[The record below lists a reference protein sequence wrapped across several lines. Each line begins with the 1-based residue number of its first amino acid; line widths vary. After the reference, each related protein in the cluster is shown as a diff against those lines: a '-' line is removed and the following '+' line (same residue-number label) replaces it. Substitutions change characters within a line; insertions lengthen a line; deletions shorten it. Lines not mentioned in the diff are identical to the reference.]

1 MTAFADVLSLS
12 PLLNCFKIP
21 DLKKRLMITAAL
33 IFVYRIGC
41 YLTIPGINGAALA
54 DFFKEIEKTQGGTLF
69 GIINM
74 FSGGAMEKLT
84 IFALGIMPYI
94 SSSII
99 LQLLTAVIPALE
111 KLAKEGKAGHE
122 KINQYTRYGTVILAF
137 IQSFFIAL
145 WLENL
150 GKGNSDGFQ
159 GISQIVMHPGWGFR
173 ILTVLTLTTGTIFI
187 MWLGEQIQERGIG
200 NGISLIITAG
210 IISRIPTALDQLY
223 VLISPFNASRRQIQ
237 PFTLVIMAAL
247 LIGVIFAVIL
257 ITQGQRKIPVQYARR
272 IVGRKVFGGQSTY
285 IPLKVDTSGV
295 IAIIF
300 AQSIILFPATL
311 ASFIPNPSFQK
322 LAEGLM
328 RGHILYTVVYAL
340 LIIFFCYF
348 YTAIVFNPLDLSE
361 NMKKY
366 GGFIPGVR
374 PGSSTAEFLDFVMIR
389 ITLAG
394 ALFIAFIAIF
404 PDAIMAVLRVPYLVA
419 SFFGGTGILII
430 VGVMLD
436 TIKQIESHLLTHHY
450 EGFIKGGRIKGRR

>member
-1 MTAFADVLSLS
+1 MSLGELFNLS
-12 PLLNCFKIP
+12 PLINSFKIP
-21 DLKKRLMITAAL
+21 DLKKRLLITAAL
-33 IFVYRIGC
+33 LAVYRTGC
-41 YLTIPGINGAALA
+41 YLPTPGIDGGQLAL
-54 DFFKEIEKTQGGTLF
+54 FFERIAKTQGGALF

-74 FSGGAMEKLT
+74 FSGGAMERLT

-94 SSSII
+94 SASII

-111 KLAKEGKAGHE
+111 KLSKEGKAGYE
-122 KINQYTRYGTVILAF
+122 KINQYTRYSTVILSL

-145 WLENL
+145 WLENPARFEGL
-150 GKGNSDGFQ
+150 E
-159 GISQIVMHPGWGFR
+159 IVLNPGLGFR

-200 NGISLIITAG
+200 NGISLVITAG
-210 IISRIPTALDQLY
+210 IISRIPSALHQLY
-223 VLISPFNASRRQIQ
+223 ILISPFSLSRRQIQ
-237 PFTLVIMAAL
+237 PFTLLVMGVL
-247 LIGVIFAVIL
+247 LVGVVFAVIL

-272 IVGRKVFGGQSTY
+272 VVGRKIFGGQSTY

-311 ASFIPNPSFQK
+311 ASFIPNPAFQR
-322 LAEGLM
+322 LAEGLI
-328 RGHILYTVVYAL
+328 RGHLLYTIIYAL

-348 YTAIVFNPLDLSE
+348 YTAIVFNPLDLAE

-374 PGSSTAEFLDFVMIR
+374 PGTSTAEFLDYVMTR
-389 ITLAG
+389 VTLAG
-394 ALFIAFIAIF
+394 AIFIAFIAIF
-404 PDAIMAVLRVPYLVA
+404 PDFIMAWLKVPYLVA

-450 EGFIKGGRIKGRR
+450 EGFIKSGRIRGRR

>member
-1 MTAFADVLSLS
+1 MFSALYNA
-12 PLLNCFKIP
+12 FKIP
-21 DLKKRLMITAAL
+21 DLKRRLLITGAL
-33 IFVYRIGC
+33 IAVYRVGC
-41 YLTIPGINGAALA
+41 YIPTPGIDGTALA
-54 DFFKEIEKTQGGTLF
+54 EFFNRIAKTQGGTIF

-74 FSGGAMEKLT
+74 FSGGAMERLT

-111 KLAKEGKAGHE
+111 KMAKEGKAGYE
-122 KINQYTRYGTVILAF
+122 RINQYTRYGTVALSL

-145 WLENL
+145 WLENPARFEGL
-150 GKGNSDGFQ
+150 K
-159 GISQIVMHPGWGFR
+159 IVMYPGWGFR

-200 NGISLIITAG
+200 NGISLVITAG
-210 IISRIPTALDQLY
+210 IISRIPAALHQLFIL
-223 VLISPFNASRRQIQ
+223 VSPFAASKRQIQ
-237 PFTLVIMAAL
+237 PFTLLIMAIL
-247 LIGVIFAVIL
+247 LVVVVFAVIM

-272 IVGRKVFGGQSTY
+272 IVGRKIYGGQSTY

-300 AQSIILFPATL
+300 AQSIILFPATM
-311 ASFIPNPSFQK
+311 ASFIPNPAFQR
-322 LAEGLM
+322 LAQSLI
-328 RGHILYTVVYAL
+328 RGHLLYTLIYAL

-366 GGFIPGVR
+366 GGFIPGIR
-374 PGSSTAEFLDFVMIR
+374 PGTPTAEFLDFVMTR

-394 ALFIAFIAIF
+394 AAFIAVIAIL
-404 PDAIMAVLRVPYLVA
+404 PDFIMATLKVPYLVA

-430 VGVMLD
+430 IGVMLD
-436 TIKQIESHLLTHHY
+436 TLKQVESHLLTHHY
-450 EGFIKGGRIKGRR
+450 EGFIRGGGHIRGRR

>member
-1 MTAFADVLSLS
+1 MLSALTNS
-12 PLLNCFKIP
+12 FKIP
-21 DLKKRLMITAAL
+21 DLKRRLIITGALIAVYRMGCFIPTPGIDAAAL
-33 IFVYRIGC
+33 SEFFARI
-41 YLTIPGINGAALA
+41 A
-54 DFFKEIEKTQGGTLF
+54 KTQGGALF

-111 KLAKEGKAGHE
+111 KLSKEGKAGYE
-122 KINQYTRYGTVILAF
+122 KINQYTRYGTIVLALV
-137 IQSFFIAL
+137 QSFFIAL
-145 WLENL
+145 WLENPARFEGL
-150 GKGNSDGFQ
+150 K
-159 GISQIVMHPGWGFR
+159 IVMFPGWGFR
-173 ILTVLTLTTGTIFI
+173 LLTVLTLTTGTIFI

-200 NGISLIITAG
+200 NGISLVITAG
-210 IISRIPTALDQLY
+210 IISRIPSALHQLFLL
-223 VLISPFNASRRQIQ
+223 VSPFASKMRQIQ
-237 PFTLVIMAAL
+237 PATLLIMAAL
-247 LIGVIFAVIL
+247 LVGVVFSVVL
-257 ITQGQRKIPVQYARR
+257 ITQGVRKIPVQYARR
-272 IVGRKVFGGQSTY
+272 IVGRKIYGGQSTY

-311 ASFIPNPSFQK
+311 ASFIPNPAFQR
-322 LAEGLM
+322 LAQGLL
-328 RGHILYTVVYAL
+328 RGHLLYTVLYAV

-366 GGFIPGVR
+366 GGFIPGIR
-374 PGSSTAEFLDFVMIR
+374 PGTSTAEFLDFVMTR

-394 ALFIAFIAIF
+394 AIFIACIAIF
-404 PDAIMAVLRVPYLVA
+404 PDFIMAWLKIPYLVA
-419 SFFGGTGILII
+419 SFFGGTGILIV

-436 TIKQIESHLLTHHY
+436 TIKQIESHLLMHHY
-450 EGFIKGGRIKGRR
+450 EGFIKGSHIRGRR

>member
-1 MTAFADVLSLS
+1 MNSVSSAFSLT
-12 PLLNCFKIP
+12 PLINCFKIP
-21 DLKKRLMITAAL
+21 DLKKRLLITAAL
-33 IFVYRIGC
+33 ITIYRIGC
-41 YLTIPGINGAALA
+41 YVPTPGIDGAALA
-54 DFFKEIEKTQGGTLF
+54 EFIARIAKTQGGALF

-74 FSGGAMEKLT
+74 FSGGAMERLT

-99 LQLLTAVIPALE
+99 MQLLTAVVPALE
-111 KLAKEGKAGHE
+111 KIAKEGKAGYQ
-122 KINQYTRYGTVILAF
+122 KINQYTRYGTVVLSLV
-137 IQSFFIAL
+137 QSFFIAL
-145 WLENL
+145 WLEDPARFEGL
-150 GKGNSDGFQ
+150 K
-159 GISQIVMHPGWGFR
+159 IVLFPGWGFR

-200 NGISLIITAG
+200 NGISLVITAG
-210 IISRIPTALDQLY
+210 IVSRIPSALHQLF
-223 VLISPFNASRRQIQ
+223 VLVSPMNAANRQIQ
-237 PFTLVIMAAL
+237 PFTLILMAVFLVAVVFSVIM
-247 LIGVIFAVIL
+247 

-272 IVGRKVFGGQSTY
+272 IVGRKIFGGQSTY

-311 ASFIPNPSFQK
+311 ASFIPNPAFQN
-322 LAEGLM
+322 LAQAM
-328 RGHILYTVVYAL
+328 VRGHWLYTAVYAL
-340 LIIFFCYF
+340 LIVFFCYF
-348 YTAIVFNPLDLSE
+348 YTAIVFNPHDLAE

-374 PGSSTAEFLDFVMIR
+374 PGAATEEFLDFVMTR

-394 ALFIAFIAIF
+394 ALFICFIAIF
-404 PDAIMAVLRVPYLVA
+404 PDAIMAWLKVPYLVA

-436 TIKQIESHLLTHHY
+436 TVKQIESHLLTHHY
-450 EGFIKGGRIKGRR
+450 EGFIKGSRIKGRR

>member
-1 MTAFADVLSLS
+1 MFSALVNSFR
-12 PLLNCFKIP
+12 IP
-21 DLKKRLMITAAL
+21 DLKRRLIVTGML
-33 IFVYRIGC
+33 IAVYRIGC
-41 YLTIPGINGAALA
+41 YVPTPGIDGAALA
-54 DFFKEIEKTQGGTLF
+54 EFFNRIAKTQGGTVF

-74 FSGGAMEKLT
+74 FSGGAMERLT

-111 KLAKEGKAGHE
+111 KIAKEGKSGYE
-122 KINQYTRYGTVILAF
+122 RINQYTRYGTVALSI

-145 WLENL
+145 WLEDPARFEGL
-150 GKGNSDGFQ
+150 K
-159 GISQIVMHPGWGFR
+159 IVMNPGWGFR

-200 NGISLIITAG
+200 NGISLVITAG
-210 IISRIPTALDQLY
+210 IISRIPAAMHQLFI
-223 VLISPFNASRRQIQ
+223 LLSPFAPSRRQIQ
-237 PFTLVIMAAL
+237 PFTLLIMAIL
-247 LIGVIFAVIL
+247 LVVVVFAVIM

-272 IVGRKVFGGQSTY
+272 IVGRKIYGGQSTY
-285 IPLKVDTSGV
+285 IPLKVDTAGV

-311 ASFIPNPSFQK
+311 ASFIPNPAFQR
-322 LAEGLM
+322 LAQGLI
-328 RGHILYTVVYAL
+328 RGHLLYTGLYAV

-348 YTAIVFNPLDLSE
+348 YTAIVFNPIDLSE

-366 GGFIPGVR
+366 GGFIPGIR
-374 PGSSTAEFLDFVMIR
+374 PGAPTAEFLDYVMTR

-394 ALFIAFIAIF
+394 ATFIAVIAIF
-404 PDAIMAVLRVPYLVA
+404 PDFVMAWLKVPYLVA

-436 TIKQIESHLLTHHY
+436 TLKQIESHLLTHHY
-450 EGFIKGGRIKGRR
+450 EGFIKGSHMKGRR